1 MSKKKGGVAAIYQL
15 VTDRIVAM
23 LEQNVVPWRL
33 PWNQIQAPANLI
45 SRKPYRGIN
54 ALITSMLGYRSPYFL
69 SYRQMVEAGGTLRE
83 DAKGNSV
90 PILYWNWR
98 EVEDKKTGEVKNVP
112 FLRYYRVFNVE
123 HIEGLKFSEKE
134 LYPQLSLR
142 EGQAIESCERV
153 IQSMPSRPTF
163 KIGSS
168 ASYNPTTDVLT
179 MPDANSFDQDEEF
192 YSTLFHELAH
202 STGHKSRL
210 NRSTVMD
217 RRPGDKP
224 AYAMEELIAEL
235 GSAFLCAQAG
245 IAETVIQNQAAYIK
259 GWLRA
264 LKSDPKMLIQAA
276 GKAQK
281 AADFIQ
287 GITFE
292 ENEELGTEIIEA
304 EHAVVVND
312 TVEERQDRPSIVP
325 ALVEAANVEASEF
338 TTVDPVQGS
347 LFPVEPVNESPKRKR
362 RMATKTKTQKPAKKE
377 TLVEKATRLVTGG
390 KAKKVVRK

>member
-1 MSKKKGGVAAIYQL
+1 MSKRKGGVAAIYQL

-45 SRKPYRGIN
+45 SRTPYRGIN

-69 SYRQMVEAGGTLRE
+69 SYRQMVEAGGTLKD

-98 EVEDKKTGEVKNVP
+98 EVEDKKTGEAKNIP

-142 EGQAIESCERV
+142 EGQAIESCERL
-153 IQSMPSRPTF
+153 IQSMPNRPTF

-202 STGHKSRL
+202 STGHNSRL

-224 AYAMEELIAEL
+224 SYAMEELIAEL

-245 IAETVIQNQAAYIK
+245 ITETVIQNQAAYIK

-264 LKSDPKMLIQAA
+264 LKNDPKLLIQAA

-281 AADFIQ
+281 AADYIQ
-287 GITFE
+287 NIQFGE
-292 ENEELGTEIIEA
+292 SEDVGTEIVEEA

-312 TVEERQDRPSIVP
+312 QPTMVP
-325 ALVEAANVEASEF
+325 ALVEDANVEASESIVP
-338 TTVDPVQGS
+338 TQGS

-362 RMATKTKTQKPAKKE
+362 RMASKVKPQKPAKKE
-377 TLVEKATRLVTGG
+377 SLVDKATKLLTGS